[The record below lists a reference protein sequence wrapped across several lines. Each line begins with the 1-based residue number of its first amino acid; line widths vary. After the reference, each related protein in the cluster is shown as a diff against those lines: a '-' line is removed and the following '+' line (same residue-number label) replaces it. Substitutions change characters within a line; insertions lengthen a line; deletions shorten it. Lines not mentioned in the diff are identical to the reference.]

1 MNDGK
6 FVQRQ
11 TVWAFGFSAEEA
23 EIIGTYIPTNA
34 MELVAAECAT
44 DILVSDP
51 LAVLVCTAGVPWEE
65 QEQLLA
71 YYQEV
76 RDFSETVIFVGQ
88 CDPKKIGSR
97 ITVYP
102 DFEAL
107 RGNLKYALL
116 AAHKRKKTAESFSR
130 SVSYALIIL
139 KEITEN
145 PGISSKELSRRL
157 EISQRSVTRYIETL
171 NIAGESIVYDRKK
184 NGWSLEYSESLL
196 KL

>member
-1 MNDGK
+1 MSDSK
-6 FVQRQ
+6 TAQQ
-11 TVWAFGFSAEEA
+11 IVWTFGFSAGEL
-23 EIIGTYIPTNA
+23 EIIGSYLPTNA
-34 MELVAAECAT
+34 VELHEAECAT

-51 LAVLVCTAGVPWEE
+51 MAVLVRVDGVDGDEL
-65 QEQLLA
+65 EQLLS
-71 YYQEV
+71 YYDEV
-76 RDFSETVIFVGQ
+76 RDFSETVMFVGDYDQ
-88 CDPKKIGSR
+88 AKLNNR
-97 ITVYP
+97 ISVYQ

-107 RGNLKYALL
+107 RSNLKYALL
-116 AAHKRKKTAESFSR
+116 AAHKRKKNAESFSR

-139 KEITEN
+139 KVITEN
-145 PGISSKELSRRL
+145 PGISSKEISKRL